1 MTEAR
6 AALTS
11 PAALARSP
19 RMTRR
24 RAYRILLALMWVIAF
39 AVALSLDRHIAER
52 VREAHPLNRLGWLAW
67 SLKLPGYYPVT
78 LAIAAILVFF
88 HRRSW
93 HVALPLILSGPLV
106 GIAYTMLKWI
116 VGRHRPVI
124 PPIAPF
130 AFHPFAHGLRGL
142 IHAESGLSFPSGHTA
157 LAFATAT
164 CLAVSL
170 PRWAMLFFV
179 VAVAVGIERVLEN
192 AHYLSDVVAGAGVGI
207 LCAWAAMQL
216 SAALLQE
223 RRPTVSSS
231 V

>member
-1 MTEAR
+1 MTEAK
-6 AALTS
+6 AALIS
-11 PAALARSP
+11 PGALARSP

-24 RAYRILLALMWVIAF
+24 RALRILLVLIWVIAF
-39 AVALSLDRHIAER
+39 ATALWLDRLIAEE

-67 SLKLPGYYPVT
+67 TLKLPGYYPVT

-93 HVALPLILSGPLV
+93 HVAVPLILSGPLV
-106 GIAYTMLKWI
+106 GIAYTMLKWM

-124 PPIAPF
+124 AIAPF
-130 AFHPFAHGLRGL
+130 AFHPFAHGLKGL

-164 CLAVSL
+164 CLTVAL
-170 PRWAMLFFV
+170 PRWALLFLG
-179 VAVAVGIERVLEN
+179 VAVSVGVERVLEN

-216 SAALLQE
+216 SAAILQE
-223 RRPTVSSS
+223 PKSISSSS